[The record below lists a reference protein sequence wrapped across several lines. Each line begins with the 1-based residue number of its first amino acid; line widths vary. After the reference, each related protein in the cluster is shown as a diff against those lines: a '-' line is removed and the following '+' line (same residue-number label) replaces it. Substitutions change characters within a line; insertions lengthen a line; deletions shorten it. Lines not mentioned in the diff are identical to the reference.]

1 MKPVQF
7 TAIAFGTDVD
17 DAFRNAQ
24 ELASC
29 FHGVASAVSM
39 KDNYCVIKPD
49 VSVWTDKL
57 KQAFAKKLL
66 RKHDERV
73 CRSRGPCGAIQ
84 LDSQIGLQVW
94 LFFGWARVEKAD
106 QSE

>member
-7 TAIAFGTDVD
+7 SAIAFGSDVD
-17 DAFRNAQ
+17 DAFLNAQ
-24 ELASC
+24 ELASN
-29 FHGVASAVSM
+29 FYGVASAISM
-39 KDNYCVIKPD
+39 KDNYCVITPD

-57 KQAFAKKLL
+57 KQAFAQKLL

-73 CRSRGPCGAIQ
+73 SRSRGPCGAIQ
-84 LDSQIGLQVW
+84 LDSQLGLQVW
-94 LFFGWARVEKAD
+94 LFFGWARVEKPD